1 MLFLPHQS
9 RIQPKGKP
17 KKSAT
22 ASAASSNVKKRK
34 RQPHQFRQRVHRG
47 HVHRKLKE
55 LDDRLKNFEEDTRE
69 ITYVFKRVRAL
80 SKRMDEVDDQIEK
93 YAHNIQRLLKTSR
106 NTEKALLTNGLLLEG
121 DYLSRS
127 SSSEL
132 DWQQGG

>member
-1 MLFLPHQS
+1 
-9 RIQPKGKP
+9 
-17 KKSAT
+17 
-22 ASAASSNVKKRK
+22 
-34 RQPHQFRQRVHRG
+34 
-47 HVHRKLKE
+47 
-55 LDDRLKNFEEDTRE
+55 
-69 ITYVFKRVRAL
+69 
-80 SKRMDEVDDQIEK
+80 VDDQIEK

>member
-1 MLFLPHQS
+1 
-9 RIQPKGKP
+9 
-17 KKSAT
+17 
-22 ASAASSNVKKRK
+22 
-34 RQPHQFRQRVHRG
+34 
-47 HVHRKLKE
+47 
-55 LDDRLKNFEEDTRE
+55 LKNFEEDTRE

-132 DWQQGG
+132 D